1 MRRID
6 GMDIKKETHLRYEY
20 KDEKENVLARIS
32 VVITGDGTTPNV
44 LTQGGE
50 QFTIGYDDYGTPVYA
65 KVDDAKLAEL
75 QRQFMAEAIK
85 EQKRMTAE
93 NGLDPNM
100 VNTNGGKQ

>member
-1 MRRID
+1 
-6 GMDIKKETHLRYEY
+6 MDIKKETHLRYEY
-20 KDEKENVLARIS
+20 KDEKGNILARIS
-32 VVITGDGTTPNV
+32 VVLEGDGTLPNV

-50 QFTIGYDDYGTPVYA
+50 QFIIGYDDYGTPIYA
-65 KVDDAKLAEL
+65 QVQEAELAEL

-100 VNTNGGKQ
+100 VNTNGAKQ